1 MIKYKCGEYMYSKI
15 DELVQAISE
24 DDIFLEYVQAQ
35 KNLNNEKTLALLSR
49 HQMIQDD
56 YVRMKRYENY
66 VPIDDVK
73 ASLKEV
79 KKEMLDDENV
89 QYYYEKYYVL
99 NQLLED
105 VTKIVFDQISDELV
119 VSRWKV

>member
-1 MIKYKCGEYMYSKI
+1 MYSKI